1 MRRPGPLPSGALLL
15 AVALLLAAC
24 GGSTPSAT
32 PSPFGTSVIEPP
44 LTSAPSIPPSPIEG
58 VPTAID
64 SAGLGQVDGFT
75 LRTADGTSYE
85 FVMGTLEN
93 AAEFPPAHLS
103 EHVGSSVIR
112 VFFRPDAAGRLVVY
126 RIEDAG

>member
-1 MRRPGPLPSGALLL
+1 MRRPRLLPAGALLL
-15 AVALLLAAC
+15 AAALVLVAC
-24 GGSTPSAT
+24 GESTPSAT
-32 PSPFGTSVIEPP
+32 PPPSGTSVIEPP
-44 LTSAPSIPPSPIEG
+44 LTSAPSIPPSPLEG
-58 VPTAID
+58 VPIAVT
-64 SAGLGQVDGFT
+64 SAGLGQVESFT
-75 LRTADGTSYE
+75 LRTADGATHE

-103 EHVGSSVIR
+103 EHVGSSTIR